1 MELVEDM
8 EFSPLPLQSVHHIGK
23 YLFNYQLPN
32 DGIGREYEAF
42 SAAAPF
48 CPSHRQILFDCQLFT
63 FLFYQ
68 KNFKFQLF
76 FIIFL
81 NLAWLTN

>member
-1 MELVEDM
+1 MVPMVGVEPTRGCPHKIL
-8 EFSPLPLQSVHHIGK
+8 SLARLPI
-23 YLFNYQLPN
+23 
-32 DGIGREYEAF
+32 
-42 SAAAPF
+42 
-48 CPSHRQILFDCQLFT
+48 PSHRQILFDCQLFT